1 MKVTFRN
8 RNFTSLWIAGLV
20 SLIGALLIAQI
31 GQRFSTAQLTTGG
44 LVLSGAFLLV
54 IATMPKLAGRADHAA
69 LARHTT
75 DGLDREFADDLQQAT
90 TDEYRG
96 RIFGT
101 VSSRLMVFGFGAGRD
116 LGVPS
121 HRSPQT

>member
-54 IATMPKLAGRADHAA
+54 IATMPKLPVGLITLLLLGTSLMAWIVSLQTISSKPRPTSTAAGSS
-69 LARHTT
+69 ARSV
-75 DGLDREFADDLQQAT
+75 LC
-90 TDEYRG
+90 
-96 RIFGT
+96 
-101 VSSRLMVFGFGAGRD
+101 
-116 LGVPS
+116 
-121 HRSPQT
+121 